1 MPRPS
6 QIDKKRK
13 ELLPVI
19 AKAFSELGYHRAT
32 TAELAR
38 RSGVRENILYR
49 LWHDKK
55 DMFIASI
62 DHVFQNSVEV
72 WTRIGRGRGKAFSP
86 EAVLEYESEHLGE
99 FGNYR
104 LVFAGLT
111 ETDDPEIREA
121 VARLYKNFHS
131 FIVRRLADGAGK
143 PRGAAASSPEL
154 AAWAL
159 IGLGTVFTIGRELK
173 LMDSKT
179 RRRLLADVGKGL
191 LTR

>member
-6 QIDKKRK
+6 QVEKKRK

-19 AKAFSELGYHRAT
+19 AGAFGELGYHRAT

-49 LWHDKK
+49 LWRDKK
-55 DMFIASI
+55 HMFIAAI
-62 DHVFQNSVEV
+62 GHVFELSVEV
-72 WTRIGRGRGKAFSP
+72 WTRIGSGRGEDFSP

-104 LVFAGLT
+104 LIFAGLT

-121 VARLYKNFHS
+121 VARLYKNYHS
-131 FIVRRLADGAGK
+131 FIAGRLADRSGK
-143 PRGAAASSPEL
+143 ASRPAASSPEL

-173 LMDSKT
+173 LMDSKL
-179 RRRLLADVGKGL
+179 RRRLLADVGKGFL
-191 LTR
+191 AK

>member
-6 QIDKKRK
+6 QLDKKRK

-19 AKAFSELGYHRAT
+19 ARAFSELGYHRAT

-49 LWHDKK
+49 LWRDKK

-62 DHVFQNSVEV
+62 DHVFQLSVEV
-72 WTRIGRGRGKAFSP
+72 WTRIGRGRGKDFSP
-86 EAVLEYESEHLGE
+86 EAVLDYESEHLGE

-104 LVFAGLT
+104 LVFSGLT
-111 ETDDPEIREA
+111 ETDDPDIREA
-121 VARLYKNFHS
+121 VARLYENFHS
-131 FIVRRLADGAGK
+131 FIAGRLAERSGK
-143 PRGAAASSPEL
+143 PGGAASSPQL

-173 LMDSKT
+173 LMDAKL
-179 RRRLLADVGKGL
+179 RRRLLADVGKGF

>member
-49 LWHDKK
+49 LWRDKK
-55 DMFIASI
+55 HMFIASI
-62 DHVFQNSVEV
+62 GYVFDHSVEV
-72 WTRIGRGRGKAFSP
+72 WTRIGQGRGKDFSP
-86 EAVLEYESEHLGE
+86 EAVLEYEAEHLGE

-104 LVFAGLT
+104 LVFSGLT

-131 FIVRRLADGAGK
+131 FIAGRLAEGSRK
-143 PRGAAASSPEL
+143 PRAGAAPSPEL

-173 LMDSKT
+173 LMDARL
-179 RRRLLADVGKGL
+179 RRRLLADVGKGF

>member
-6 QIDKKRK
+6 QVAKKRK

-19 AKAFSELGYHRAT
+19 ARAFSELGYHRAT

-49 LWHDKK
+49 LWRDKK
-55 DMFIASI
+55 EMFIASI
-62 DHVFQNSVEV
+62 DHVFQVSVEV
-72 WTRIGRGRGKAFSP
+72 WTRIGRGRGKDFSP
-86 EAVLEYESEHLGE
+86 EAVLDYESKHLGE

-104 LVFAGLT
+104 LIFAGLT

-131 FIVRRLADGAGK
+131 FIAGRLADGSAK
-143 PRGAAASSPEL
+143 PPGAAASSPEL

-173 LMDSKT
+173 LMDSKL
-179 RRRLLADVGKGL
+179 RRRLLADVGKGFL
-191 LTR
+191 KS